1 MDEKNNITEESTEI
15 LVKTYIAEFNY
26 TDKHASLHKNNKY
39 SIIIYKNRECITE
52 LSLEMPKVDFKE
64 CYDKVKSFYLINEEL
79 IIVIINKKDK
89 SSGQTYYSFFHPLSG
104 QKLDAENVCKNETI
118 KVTQNLTSIL
128 SEDTEKY
135 ELQTF
140 LTEQG
145 INIFNM
151 DDPFYTDLCFDFE
164 NPYDKDIP
172 LSDRITIIYPDVS
185 LCDEGCQMEG
195 IDIDTMT
202 ALCNCK
208 FNDIANNNII
218 KENPLLESVAGE
230 VFDLVESSNILVM
243 KCYKYIFNDF
253 SNSVGGIISIVSL
266 TGSLACTLIYF
277 LFGKKQ
283 IKCYIYNIY
292 EKFMNFVEKIGLT
305 GCEAPPKRGIKNKNL
320 KEMLIKNKNQ
330 KIVRFKEEPKEIKKK
345 IKEMILQILIL
356 VLL

>member
-1 MDEKNNITEESTEI
+1 M
-15 LVKTYIAEFNY
+15 
-26 TDKHASLHKNNKY
+26 
-39 SIIIYKNRECITE
+39 
-52 LSLEMPKVDFKE
+52 
-64 CYDKVKSFYLINEEL
+64 
-79 IIVIINKKDK
+79 
-89 SSGQTYYSFFHPLSG
+89 
-104 QKLDAENVCKNETI
+104 
-118 KVTQNLTSIL
+118 
-128 SEDTEKY
+128 
-135 ELQTF
+135 
-140 LTEQG
+140 
-145 INIFNM
+145 
-151 DDPFYTDLCFDFE
+151 
-164 NPYDKDIP
+164 
-172 LSDRITIIYPDVS
+172 
-185 LCDEGCQMEG
+185 
-195 IDIDTMT
+195 
-202 ALCNCK
+202 
-208 FNDIANNNII
+208 
-218 KENPLLESVAGE
+218 AGE

-305 GCEAPPKRGIKNKNL
+305 GCEAPPKRGIKNMNL